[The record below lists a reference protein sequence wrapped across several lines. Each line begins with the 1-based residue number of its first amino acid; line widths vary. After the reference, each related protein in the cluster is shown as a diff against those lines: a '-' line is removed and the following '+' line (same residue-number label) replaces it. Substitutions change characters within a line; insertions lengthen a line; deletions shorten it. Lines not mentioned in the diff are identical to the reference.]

1 MKKHVSVSA
10 ALLFLTLLVEVIG
23 VTGIIMALPLI
34 SEEFG
39 LNSVELGAIVSAYF
53 LGYAI
58 FTIPGGAFADKVGSK
73 RIIAIG
79 LLLWAIF
86 TSLTGFVN
94 GFLTLFVVRVLLGI
108 IQAPLSPAILKAV
121 AERTPA
127 KIRTTTNAFVL
138 SADPFG
144 SAITPLIV
152 APLIV
157 MLGWHNTSILLGV
170 LGLLIAPIIWF
181 LLPRPLPPE
190 IANLVAEAVPENVA
204 NTAPQQPGMKLT
216 DVLRNRQI
224 WMLTMIMSG
233 ISIVAT
239 GFLTWVPT
247 YLTTEKHLDLTQTG
261 FAASLPLFAA
271 MVANLTGG
279 WLFDRYLGNRF
290 HQMVIPSL
298 LLSSLFLVLMI
309 TSGSVL
315 QFVLYESAA
324 LAFLSMTNQPVMGLA
339 MRIIPAN
346 VLGIGSGM
354 LLTGI
359 KAASIITP
367 VAMGAIIAHI
377 SFEASFVF
385 LLVGLLLSIAAT
397 IGVRIKPVARS
408 DSMLAESKLPPG
420 V

>member
-1 MKKHVSVSA
+1 MKKHVSISA

-23 VTGIIMALPLI
+23 VTGIIMALPMI
-34 SEEFG
+34 GVEFQ

-53 LGYAI
+53 LGYAV

-79 LLLWAIF
+79 LVLWAFF
-86 TSLTGFVN
+86 TALTGFVN
-94 GFLTLFVVRVLLGI
+94 GFVTLFAVRVLLGI

-121 AERTPA
+121 AERTPSQ
-127 KIRTTTNAFVL
+127 IRTTTNAFVL
-138 SADPFG
+138 TADPFG
-144 SAITPLIV
+144 SALTPLIV

-157 MLGWHNTSILLGV
+157 MQGWHNTSIILGA
-170 LGLLIAPIIWF
+170 LGLLMAPVIWF

-190 IANLVAEAVPENVA
+190 LAQPAVEKVA
-204 NTAPQQPGMKLT
+204 NAPAQQSEQQPSMKLS
-216 DVLRNRQI
+216 DVLRNGQI
-224 WMLTMIMSG
+224 WMLTLIMFG

-261 FAASLPLFAA
+261 FAASLPPLAA
-271 MVANLTGG
+271 MLANIAGG
-279 WLFDRYLGNRF
+279 WLFDRYLSNRF

-298 LLSSLFLVLMI
+298 LLSSLFLILMI
-309 TSGSVL
+309 TSSTVL

-324 LAFLSMTNQPVMGLA
+324 FAFLSMTNQPVIGLT
-339 MRIIPAN
+339 MRIIPAH
-346 VLGIGSGM
+346 VLGIGSGI

-359 KAASIITP
+359 KTASIITP
-367 VAMGAIIAHI
+367 VLMGAIIAHI

-385 LLVGLLLSIAAT
+385 LLTGLVLSIAAA
-397 IGVRIKPVARS
+397 IGVRIKPAARCKGT
-408 DSMLAESKLPPG
+408 LTGNKLP
-420 V
+420 

>member
-34 SEEFG
+34 GEEFQ

-53 LGYAI
+53 LGYAV

-79 LLLWAIF
+79 LVLWAIF
-86 TSLTGFVN
+86 TALTGFVT
-94 GFLTLFVVRVLLGI
+94 GFVTLFAVRVLLGI

-121 AERTPA
+121 AERTPLRV
-127 KIRTTTNAFVL
+127 RTTTNAFVL
-138 SADPFG
+138 TADPFG
-144 SAITPLIV
+144 SALTPLIV

-157 MLGWHNTSILLGV
+157 MLGWNNTSIVLGA
-170 LGLLIAPIIWF
+170 LGLLMAPIIWF
-181 LLPRPLPPE
+181 FLPRPLPPE
-190 IANLVAEAVPENVA
+190 LAQSEVETATDTNVQRSEQ
-204 NTAPQQPGMKLT
+204 PQSGMKLS

-224 WMLTMIMSG
+224 WMLTLIVFG

-261 FAASLPLFAA
+261 FAASIPPLAA
-271 MVANLTGG
+271 MVANMTGG

-290 HQMVIPSL
+290 HYMVIPSL
-298 LLSSLFLVLMI
+298 LLSSLFLILMI
-309 TSGSVL
+309 TSSTVL
-315 QFVLYESAA
+315 QFVLYEAA
-324 LAFLSMTNQPVMGLA
+324 AFAFLSMTNQPVLGLT
-339 MRIIPAN
+339 MRIIPAH
-346 VLGIGSGM
+346 VLGIGTGI

-359 KAASIITP
+359 KAASILTP
-367 VAMGAIIAHI
+367 VVMGVIIAHV

-385 LLVGLLLSIAAT
+385 LLTGLLLSIAAA
-397 IGVRIKPVARS
+397 IGVRIKPTARS
-408 DSMLAESKLPPG
+408 EATLTDSNPPG